1 MEELIN
7 NIKENAKII
16 IDGKEYIVKTKTLYG
31 IEEDTE
37 AYYYKCIMNTG
48 DTLVIIPDDNLLY
61 IGKEI
66 ENLEYRRPEESTLIY
81 NGKVFVK
88 TGDGNQFIKNIEF
101 GENVEGKCIFED
113 FVGIKQIISLGYLL
127 DEDRRADILA
137 DILDI
142 NDIKISKTNYM
153 KSIEK

>member
-1 MEELIN
+1 MDELIK
-7 NIKENAKII
+7 NIKENAKITI
-16 IDGKEYIVKTKTLYG
+16 KGKEYIVKTKTLYG
-31 IEEDTE
+31 IKEDEE

-66 ENLEYRRPEESTLIY
+66 ENMEYERTEKTVLKY
-81 NGKVFVK
+81 NGKTFNI

-113 FVGIKQIISLGYLL
+113 FESEDQIISLGFLP
-127 DEDRRADILA
+127 DKNERADILA
-137 DILDI
+137 DII
-142 NDIKISKTNYM
+142 EVEDIKFSK
-153 KSIEK
+153 E

>member
-16 IDGKEYIVKTKTLYG
+16 INGKEYIVKTKTLYG
-31 IEEDTE
+31 IEEDEE

-66 ENLEYRRPEESTLIY
+66 EDMKYERPAIDTLMYDEKIY
-81 NGKVFVK
+81 HK
-88 TGDGNQFIKNIEF
+88 TGEGNQYIKNIKF
-101 GENVEGKCIFED
+101 GTDVEGKCVFED
-113 FVGIKQIISLGYLL
+113 FESDK
-127 DEDRRADILA
+127 
-137 DILDI
+137 
-142 NDIKISKTNYM
+142 
-153 KSIEK
+153 

>member
-142 NDIKISKTNYM
+142 NDIKISK
-153 KSIEK
+153 E

>member
-1 MEELIN
+1 MEKLIN

-16 IDGKEYIVKTKTLYG
+16 INGKEYIVKTKTLYG

-113 FVGIKQIISLGYLL
+113 FVGINQIISLGYLP
-127 DEDRRADILA
+127 DEYRRADILA

-142 NDIKISKTNYM
+142 NDIKISK
-153 KSIEK
+153 E

>member
-16 IDGKEYIVKTKTLYG
+16 INGKEYIVKAKTLYG
-31 IEEDTE
+31 IEDDEE

-66 ENLEYRRPEESTLIY
+66 EDMKYERPAIDTLIY
-81 NGKVFVK
+81 GEKIYHK
-88 TGDGNQFIKNIEF
+88 TSPNKFNDHHFSSSTNDFICTNQLF
-101 GENVEGKCIFED
+101 
-113 FVGIKQIISLGYLL
+113 
-127 DEDRRADILA
+127 
-137 DILDI
+137 
-142 NDIKISKTNYM
+142 
-153 KSIEK
+153 

>member
-1 MEELIN
+1 MEALIN
-7 NIKENAKII
+7 NIKENAKITI
-16 IDGKEYIVKTKTLYG
+16 NGKEYIVKTKTLYG

-66 ENLEYRRPEESTLIY
+66 EGMKYERPEENALKY
-81 NGKVFVK
+81 NGKTFNK

-101 GENVEGKCIFED
+101 GTDVEGKCVFED
-113 FVGIKQIISLGYLL
+113 FESQDQIISLGYLP
-127 DEDRRADILA
+127 DEDKRADILA
-137 DILDI
+137 DIIDI
-142 NDIKISKTNYM
+142 NDIKISK
-153 KSIEK
+153 E

>member
-16 IDGKEYIVKTKTLYG
+16 INGKEYIVKTKTLYG

-37 AYYYKCIMNTG
+37 AYYYKCIMKTG

-66 ENLEYRRPEESTLIY
+66 ENLEYRRTEESTLIY

-113 FVGIKQIISLGYLL
+113 FVGIKQIISLGYLP

-142 NDIKISKTNYM
+142 NNIKISK
-153 KSIEK
+153 E

>member
-16 IDGKEYIVKTKTLYG
+16 INGKEYIVKTKTLYG
-31 IEEDTE
+31 IEEDEE

-66 ENLEYRRPEESTLIY
+66 EDMKYERPAIDRLIY
-81 NGKVFVK
+81 DEKIYHK
-88 TGDGNQFIKNIEF
+88 TGEGNQYIKNIKF
-101 GENVEGKCIFED
+101 GTDVEGKCVFED
-113 FVGIKQIISLGYLL
+113 FESDKKIISLGILP
-127 DEDRRADILA
+127 EKNNIRADILA
-137 DILDI
+137 DIIDI
-142 NDIKISKTNYM
+142 EDIKFIK
-153 KSIEK
+153 E